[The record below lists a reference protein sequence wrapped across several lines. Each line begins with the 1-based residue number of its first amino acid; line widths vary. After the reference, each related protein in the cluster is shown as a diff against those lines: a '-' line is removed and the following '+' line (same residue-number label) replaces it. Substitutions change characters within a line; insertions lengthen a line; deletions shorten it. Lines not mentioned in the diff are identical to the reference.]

1 MNFVITN
8 RQNFIKLCVG
18 VVCYWFSIVTLYLYT
33 FTSLQ
38 NAFFPITISL
48 LIHLKIYRVLHKK
61 YPCIKEIKTKV
72 IVKKYIEEDN
82 GKLVDLKEWK
92 EQKANDENIKK
103 ADDVT
108 SNTNPTLFKRTK
120 GR

>member
-1 MNFVITN
+1 
-8 RQNFIKLCVG
+8 
-18 VVCYWFSIVTLYLYT
+18 
-33 FTSLQ
+33 
-38 NAFFPITISL
+38 
-48 LIHLKIYRVLHKK
+48 

-108 SNTNPTLFKRTK
+108 SSTNPTLFKRTK